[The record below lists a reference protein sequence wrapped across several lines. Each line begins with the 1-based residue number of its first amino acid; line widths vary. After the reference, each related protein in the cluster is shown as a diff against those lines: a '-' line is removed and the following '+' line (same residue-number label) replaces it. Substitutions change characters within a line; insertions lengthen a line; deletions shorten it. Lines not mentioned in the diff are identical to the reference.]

1 METITQ
7 TTALK
12 GGEWIIKESDPST
25 TFIPEDFN
33 EEQKM
38 VMEMCEQFLAT
49 DILPIIDRI

>member
-12 GGEWIIKESDPST
+12 GGEWIIKESDPSN

-33 EEQKM
+33 EEQKK
-38 VMEMCEQFLAT
+38 EIEKN
-49 DILPIIDRI
+49 DKKKSKK